1 MRSVMN
7 PAINPASLSFADLL
21 EEDFPSVL
29 QETKTP
35 QHETKTQHE
44 ISSISDDASAAAG
57 AAGAADASAAI
68 DASGDDDD
76 DASDDDESYD
86 DEDSKAFDDIPG
98 YIHIFR
104 QRVRNQNEGYYC
116 ELVNGIAGGFN
127 VMRRWHSHFEITH
140 NTIFDT

>member
-68 DASGDDDD
+68 DAS
-76 DASDDDESYD
+76 DDDESYD
-86 DEDSKAFDDIPG
+86 DEDSKTFDDIPG

-116 ELVNGIAGGFN
+116 NLVEGIGEGLN